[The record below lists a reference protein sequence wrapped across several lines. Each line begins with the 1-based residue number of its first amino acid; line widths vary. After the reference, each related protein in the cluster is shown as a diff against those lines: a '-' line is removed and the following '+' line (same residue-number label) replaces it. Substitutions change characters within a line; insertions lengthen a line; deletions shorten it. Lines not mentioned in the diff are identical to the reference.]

1 MWHFFHSLFVLVKIL
16 IINLHKRLLIFS
28 VFVTCFHVL
37 EPMKPKIFESN
48 NFVNIANSSAHTC
61 TFAIKIAQNSY
72 KHSVVGVPSISLWYI
87 LKMSKT
93 KPTKKKRK
101 EKLLFFMEIYIFKKK
116 EPTQLNPN
124 ETTKSVFQFCLH
136 RKKIDYFCQILFNYE
151 MNY

>member
-72 KHSVVGVPSISLWYI
+72 KHSVVGVPSISLWYVF
-87 LKMSKT
+87 KMSKT

-101 EKLLFFMEIYIFKKK
+101 EKLLFLWKFPFSKKRANSIK
-116 EPTQLNPN
+116 SKWSHKIGFSFSPAPQKNWLFLPN
-124 ETTKSVFQFCLH
+124 FV
-136 RKKIDYFCQILFNYE
+136 
-151 MNY
+151 